1 MRRAETMANSLM
13 YRSAGTRSSKNK
25 ATMDIQN
32 TSPNPGL
39 ERQMMYEIIL
49 NNTDEAKSRIG
60 IVVDR
65 AHIYGAIVF
74 SCRFRQKKIPTT
86 IAQLMD
92 SISKGSASGMTLH
105 SDAVLGFGLLS
116 GHEMDVMDVS
126 LLKKDVALIW
136 AYWGIIQGGE
146 EYQKIARL
154 CPYFVDGF
162 LEILDA
168 YNTSHFKHIHD
179 DYADWTYFPGMPNN
193 KPSTPDMFGTDLTA
207 WKPHYI
213 SKLKDELPKVVAALE
228 SAQNVSTIVGSDVR
242 SQLEKTKQKIEKK
255 IQELETGVAE
265 VHELLLP
272 MLHDLYD
279 EKVNTVHQF
288 MNKYS
293 WAQLLQMIL

>member
-1 MRRAETMANSLM
+1 MANSLM
-13 YRSAGTRSSKNK
+13 YRSGTRSGKRK
-25 ATMDIQN
+25 ATMDIRKLD
-32 TSPNPGL
+32 TCPDPGL

-49 NNTDEAKSRIG
+49 NDTQVAKSRLG

-74 SCRFRQKKIPTT
+74 SCQFRKKKIPTT
-86 IAQLMD
+86 IARLMD
-92 SISKGSASGMTLH
+92 SISKGSTSNAELR
-105 SDAVLGFGLLS
+105 SDAAIGFGLLS
-116 GHEMDVMDVS
+116 GQEMDVMDVS

-162 LEILDA
+162 LEMLDA
-168 YNTSHFKHIHD
+168 HNSSHFNHIHD
-179 DYADWTYFPGMPNN
+179 TNADWTYFPGMPNN
-193 KPSTPDMFGTDLTA
+193 KPSTPELFGADLTT

-213 SKLKDELPKVVAALE
+213 GKLREELPKVVAALE
-228 SAQNVSTIVGSDVR
+228 SAEGVSTIVGSDVQ
-242 SQLEKTKQKIEKK
+242 SQLKNTKQKIEKK
-255 IQELETGVAE
+255 IKELETGVTE

-279 EKVNTVHQF
+279 EKIKTVQRF
-288 MNKYS
+288 MKKYS
-293 WAQLLQMIL
+293 WTQLLQVILTNEK